1 MEASTP
7 RDYDK
12 ERAELLQLAASLVP
26 TEVTAAIE
34 LSRAQLAAA
43 EQLVKVPEVVISH
56 EGTRADP

>member
-1 MEASTP
+1 MEESTP

-26 TEVTAAIE
+26 REVTAAIE

-43 EQLVKVPEVVISH
+43 EQLVQVPEVVISH

>member
-1 MEASTP
+1 MEPSTP

-12 ERAELLQLAASLVP
+12 ERAELLQLAASVVP

-43 EQLVKVPEVVISH
+43 EQLVQVPEVAISH

>member
-1 MEASTP
+1 MEPSTP

-26 TEVTAAIE
+26 SEVTAAIE
-34 LSRAQLAAA
+34 VSRAQLAAA
-43 EQLVKVPEVVISH
+43 EQLVQVPEVVISH

>member
-1 MEASTP
+1 MDAPTP

-43 EQLVKVPEVVISH
+43 EQLVQVPEVVISH

>member
-1 MEASTP
+1 MDASTP

-12 ERAELLQLAASLVP
+12 ERAELLQLAASVVP

-43 EQLVKVPEVVISH
+43 EQLVQVPEVVISH
-56 EGTRADP
+56 AGTRADP

>member
-1 MEASTP
+1 MEPSTP

-12 ERAELLQLAASLVP
+12 ERTELLQLAASLVP
-26 TEVTAAIE
+26 SEVTAAIE

-43 EQLVKVPEVVISH
+43 EQLVQVPEVVISH

>member
-26 TEVTAAIE
+26 SEVTAAIE

-43 EQLVKVPEVVISH
+43 EQLVQVPEVVISH

>member
-43 EQLVKVPEVVISH
+43 EQLVQVPEVVISH

>member
-26 TEVTAAIE
+26 IEVTAAIE

-43 EQLVKVPEVVISH
+43 EQLVQVPEVVISH

>member
-1 MEASTP
+1 MDASTP

-12 ERAELLQLAASLVP
+12 ERAELLQLAASVVP

-43 EQLVKVPEVVISH
+43 EQLVQVPEVVISH

>member
-1 MEASTP
+1 MEESTP

-26 TEVTAAIE
+26 SEVTAAIE

-43 EQLVKVPEVVISH
+43 EQLVQVPEVVISH